1 MGRPKKEGGMS
12 ATDYKR
18 DFNEKNYDRLSPY
31 VKRGKK
37 TDTRKLRKLPG
48 TALTSS
54 WKKPWTNWQ
63 RRSWENKKHKP
74 PTHTAPGGVSAFAL
88 QSVQYFRC

>member
-18 DFNEKNYDRLSPY
+18 AFNEKNYDRLSPY

-37 TDTRKLRKLPG
+37 DRYKAAAEAAGCSLNEFMEKAMDKLADEIL
-48 TALTSS
+48 
-54 WKKPWTNWQ
+54 
-63 RRSWENKKHKP
+63 
-74 PTHTAPGGVSAFAL
+74 GG
-88 QSVQYFRC
+88 

>member
-18 DFNEKNYDRLSPY
+18 AFNEKNYDRLSPY

-37 TDTRKLRKLPG
+37 DRYKAAAGGARRQQPEDT
-48 TALTSS
+48 A
-54 WKKPWTNWQ
+54 
-63 RRSWENKKHKP
+63 
-74 PTHTAPGGVSAFAL
+74 A
-88 QSVQYFRC
+88 